1 MNDET
6 STHIVRKP
14 SVSWVVILGAGLGSV
29 SALMLLAAPL
39 GYRLGILPLRTA
51 LLTVFVW
58 GAYVGCAAA
67 VGSLIGLV
75 MTLLRPR
82 DARRGLSLAV
92 ISLLAGMVFIGMAG
106 RFLLGPQK
114 PPIHDITTDTQDPPQ
129 YVAVLP
135 LRANAPNKTVYGGEK
150 VAALQRQAYPDLQ
163 PLMLNVPPRQA
174 FDRALATV
182 REMGWDPVAADA
194 AAGRIEA
201 TDQTFW
207 MGFKDDVVIRV
218 RADRWRQPNRCAVA
232 LACRRRRRGYECEA
246 DSCLSE
252 SAQGS
257 VTISLR
263 ARLAARVMII
273 VAATVATSPSANIA
287 CWPG

>member
-1 MNDET
+1 MSDET
-6 STHIVRKP
+6 STHIVRKR
-14 SVSWVVILGAGLGSV
+14 SISWVVILGAGLASV
-29 SALMLLAAPL
+29 SAFMLLAAPL

-51 LLTVFVW
+51 LLIVFIW

-67 VGSLIGLV
+67 GVSLIGLV
-75 MTLLRPR
+75 VTLLRPR
-82 DARRGLSLAV
+82 EVRRGLLLAV
-92 ISLLAGMVFIGMAG
+92 ISLLAGLFFIGMAG
-106 RFLLGPQK
+106 RFLLGRPK

-135 LRANAPNKTVYGGEK
+135 LRANAPNKTAYGGEK
-150 VAALQRQAYPDLQ
+150 VAALQREAYPDIQ

-182 REMGWDPVAADA
+182 REMGWAPVAADA

-218 RADRWRQPNRCAVA
+218 RATDGGSRIDVRSLSRVGGGDVGTNATRIRTYLKA
-232 LACRRRRRGYECEA
+232 LK
-246 DSCLSE
+246 
-252 SAQGS
+252 
-257 VTISLR
+257 
-263 ARLAARVMII
+263 AR
-273 VAATVATSPSANIA
+273 
-287 CWPG
+287 

>member
-1 MNDET
+1 MSKET
-6 STHIVRKP
+6 STSVVGKP
-14 SVSWVVILGAGLGSV
+14 SMSRVVTVGASLAVVSTF
-29 SALMLLAAPL
+29 MLAAAPL

-58 GAYVGCAAA
+58 GAFAGCAAA
-67 VGSLIGLV
+67 GVSLIGLV
-75 MTLLRPR
+75 MTLLPPR
-82 DARRGLSLAV
+82 NARRGLALAV
-92 ISLLAGMVFIGMAG
+92 ISLLAGIACIGMAG
-106 RFLLGPQK
+106 RFLLGPSK

-135 LRANAPNKTVYGGEK
+135 LRTNAPNKTVYGGEK
-150 VAALQRQAYPDLQ
+150 VAALQREAYPDLQ

-201 TDQTFW
+201 TDATFW

-218 RADRWRQPNRCAVA
+218 RATDGGSRIDVRSLSRVGGGDVGTNAKRIRTYLKA
-232 LACRRRRRGYECEA
+232 LK
-246 DSCLSE
+246 
-252 SAQGS
+252 
-257 VTISLR
+257 
-263 ARLAARVMII
+263 AR
-273 VAATVATSPSANIA
+273 
-287 CWPG
+287 